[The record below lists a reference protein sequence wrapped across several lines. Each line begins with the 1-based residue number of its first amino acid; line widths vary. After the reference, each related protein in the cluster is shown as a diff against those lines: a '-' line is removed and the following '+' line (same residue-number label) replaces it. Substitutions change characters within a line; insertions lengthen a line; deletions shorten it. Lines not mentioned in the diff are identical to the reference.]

1 MMEPWYTIRNID
13 EVDTPALIIYPDHV
27 RKNLEVLKSFVTD
40 MTRVRPHIKTNKCPQ
55 VSRMMMEAGIHN
67 FKCATIAEAEMLA
80 MEGAHDVLLAY
91 QPVGP
96 KAKRFCELQVK
107 YPQTIFSCLID
118 NPDSLKA
125 LSGLAADNNTTIRVY
140 IDLNVG
146 MNRTGIR
153 PGKEAFQLFKEASV
167 SRGIVFMGLHVY
179 DGHIRDA
186 DLETRTRICDEAFRP
201 IAALRKEIISAG
213 AKDPIVIAGGT
224 PTFPI
229 HARRKDVEV
238 SPGTFI
244 FWDRGYQQILSEQPF
259 EYGALVV
266 TRVISTPD
274 EYTVC
279 LDLGHKAIA
288 AENEITRRVFL
299 LNAPGLTPTGHSEE
313 HMVFRS
319 ESKHHFRVGQ
329 VFYGVPYHICP
340 TVALYEEAGVCR
352 GGVVSET
359 WPILS
364 RKRRITV

>member
-1 MMEPWYTIRNID
+1 MEPWYTIRNID
-13 EVDTPALIIYPDHV
+13 TVDTPALIIYPDNV
-27 RKNLEVLKSFVTD
+27 SKNIAVLRSFVSD
-40 MTRVRPHIKTNKCPQ
+40 MARVRPHIKTNKCPQ
-55 VSRMMMEAGIHN
+55 VARMMMEAGIHK

-80 MEGAHDVLLAY
+80 MEGAKDVLLAY

-96 KAKRFCELQVK
+96 KAKRFCELQAK
-107 YPQTIFSCLID
+107 YPRTIFSCLID
-118 NPDSLKA
+118 NADSLKD
-125 LSGLAADNNTTIRVY
+125 LSASATDNNTTIRVF

-153 PGKEAFQLFKEASV
+153 PGKEAFRLFTEAAS
-167 SRGIVFMGLHVY
+167 SRGIGFLGLHVY

-186 DLETRTRICDEAFRP
+186 DLEARARICDEAFRP
-201 IAALRKEIISAG
+201 VAALREEIIAAG
-213 AKDPIVIAGGT
+213 AKDPVLIAGGT

-244 FWDRGYQQILSEQPF
+244 FWDRGYQQILAEQPF
-259 EYGALVV
+259 SYGALVV

-274 EYTVC
+274 EYTLC

-299 LNAPGLTPTGHSEE
+299 LNAEGLTPIGHSEE

-319 ESKHHFRVGQ
+319 ETKHHYRPGQ

-352 GGVVSET
+352 DHVVSET
-359 WPILS
+359 WPIMS
-364 RKRRITV
+364 RKRKITV